1 MKKILGKLL
10 QFGYFTFAFFVFF
23 QLDAMAY
30 IDPSATTYI
39 VQAVAAVVVAI
50 GAAFTI
56 FRHKII
62 GFFKKNSKKE
72 EKREIHFTEDAATE
86 QKSQNESEAE

>member
-1 MKKILGKLL
+1 MKKLVERTF
-10 QFGYFTFAFFVFF
+10 QFMYFSLAFFVFL
-23 QLDAMAY
+23 QLNVYAY

-72 EKREIHFTEDAATE
+72 EKREIHFVEDAAPE
-86 QKSQNESEAE
+86 DKSQNESEAE